1 VSFRFVKLGALDLAI
16 VGCEHG
22 FPCDLGLETTGIPS
36 LGGVCVV
43 WFSL

>member
-1 VSFRFVKLGALDLAI
+1 MSFRFVKLGTLDL
-16 VGCEHG
+16 VLVVCEHG
-22 FPCDLGLETTGIPS
+22 FPFDLGLETTGIAS